1 MALTRTL
8 AVEWAVHGIHV
19 NAIVPGVVRTPM
31 NLHRE
36 SDPVEERLFA
46 STIPLG
52 RVSEPEDLLGAAL
65 FLSSRASAYIT
76 GEVLFVDG
84 GNYMACGIGTLYRDH
99 KRTQD
104 ASV

>member
-1 MALTRTL
+1 M
-8 AVEWAVHGIHV
+8 
-19 NAIVPGVVRTPM
+19 
-31 NLHRE
+31 
-36 SDPVEERLFA
+36 FA

-65 FLSSRASAYIT
+65 FLSSQASAYIT